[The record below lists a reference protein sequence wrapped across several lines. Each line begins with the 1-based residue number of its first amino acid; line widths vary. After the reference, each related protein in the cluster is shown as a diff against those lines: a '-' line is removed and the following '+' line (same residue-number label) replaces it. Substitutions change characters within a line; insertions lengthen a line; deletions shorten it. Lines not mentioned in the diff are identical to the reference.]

1 MVKCMKKVFIVAIIL
16 LGIIVLIILASI
28 GPYRLQQARKEA
40 ERFADESGISLEY
53 PETIHV
59 SSKGELLTTI
69 WNLAIWEKETKETI
83 NSVYGYS
90 DEEYK
95 KSLQPV
101 SGYASKKELL
111 ANAMEDR
118 WREERKS
125 LTESIQGTIETMY
138 GSRHNLFGLSKSTL
152 LESYRREVFPYI
164 IKTMKAVERGDGT
177 RAYDLNRYSMDED
190 WCALSMD
197 IAYCLHPDMM
207 TEACETDL
215 AEAIKSNMLT
225 EIKYAVR
232 SAEDFSNRYDVKIS
246 SLSRAKSKQSALEY
260 ANKPD
265 VPRKG
270 MSTSSA
276 RSTKL
281 GAPTRTTSQSQSWAG
296 KKHTYGDM
304 YWDKGGRQVF
314 KAHYLDGSITDVWDT
329 RSVARSHSSYHA
341 SSGTGSSGKT
351 LFDPDDHDIEAYY
364 DDNRDIYD
372 DYDDA
377 YDGFLDDDDAWDDY

>member
-1 MVKCMKKVFIVAIIL
+1 MKKVFIVVIIL

-69 WNLAIWEKETKETI
+69 WNLAIWEKETKETL

-101 SGYASKKELL
+101 SGYASKEELL

-164 IKTMKAVERGDGT
+164 IKTMKDELNDQD
-177 RAYDLNRYSMDED
+177 AYVVATGGLGKV
-190 WCALSMD
+190 
-197 IAYCLHPDMM
+197 IAK
-207 TEACETDL
+207 ETDL
-215 AEAIKSNMLT
+215 IHQLFYGLLEMKSRREVDLAMAI
-225 EIKYAVR
+225 
-232 SAEDFSNRYDVKIS
+232 F
-246 SLSRAKSKQSALEY
+246 
-260 ANKPD
+260 
-265 VPRKG
+265 
-270 MSTSSA
+270 
-276 RSTKL
+276 
-281 GAPTRTTSQSQSWAG
+281 
-296 KKHTYGDM
+296 
-304 YWDKGGRQVF
+304 RQ
-314 KAHYLDGSITDVWDT
+314 I
-329 RSVARSHSSYHA
+329 R
-341 SSGTGSSGKT
+341 
-351 LFDPDDHDIEAYY
+351 
-364 DDNRDIYD
+364 
-372 DYDDA
+372 
-377 YDGFLDDDDAWDDY
+377 